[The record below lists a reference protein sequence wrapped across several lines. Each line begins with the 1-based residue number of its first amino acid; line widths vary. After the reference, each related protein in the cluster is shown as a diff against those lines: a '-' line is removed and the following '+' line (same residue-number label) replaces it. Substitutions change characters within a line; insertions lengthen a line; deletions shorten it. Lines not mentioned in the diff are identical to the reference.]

1 MTKSFANVNER
12 EIKRGKGIDETP
24 LGDSF
29 AKSIRI
35 VFSLSSVEKRK
46 KKFSKSLSNKPKNE
60 GHLMQQ
66 VALNWIPVGNY
77 HFLLKPKVEF
87 IISVSI

>member
-1 MTKSFANVNER
+1 MIVSSVRKADREKPFFRQKSRV
-12 EIKRGKGIDETP
+12 
-24 LGDSF
+24 GDSF

-35 VFSLSSVEKRK
+35 VFSLSSVEERK

-66 VALNWIPVGNY
+66 VELNWIPVGNY
-77 HFLLKPKVEF
+77 HSGLVTSIQWKLK
-87 IISVSI
+87 

>member
-1 MTKSFANVNER
+1 VTKSFANVNER

-35 VFSLSSVEKRK
+35 VFSLSLSLQWRKGK
-46 KKFSKSLSNKPKNE
+46 KKVFQITLE
-60 GHLMQQ
+60 
-66 VALNWIPVGNY
+66 
-77 HFLLKPKVEF
+77 
-87 IISVSI
+87 